1 MATENPKVS
10 AYVPQVLKD
19 KLTEF
24 REKKGNISE
33 SQAVIV
39 VLAEY
44 FGIEQVLDRASEGV
58 VVGGVTLARIETIE
72 SQLTELRLLVDKLVR
87 DNLKEHD
94 KSRLPSDLLGG
105 IEEGKGLEQINPA
118 SSPFSDSLNFQVEE
132 TSQQQE
138 DSQQLDLFSSS
149 LSELPGEPS
158 DKIKPISGK
167 KLSRLRFRLSESTV
181 AGAKKSKSLEDFI
194 KWTCEK
200 DPDGIA
206 WKQVNNPSIG
216 YVPTEELP
224 SELKSK
230 LLKWMSRNGL
240 V

>member
-19 KLTEF
+19 KLAEF
-24 REKKGNISE
+24 REKRGSISE
-33 SQAVIV
+33 SQAVII

-72 SQLTELRLLVDKLVR
+72 SQLTELRLLVDKLVTE
-87 DNLKEHD
+87 NLKEDD

-105 IEEGKGLEQINPA
+105 IEESKGLEQINPA
-118 SSPFSDSLNFQVEE
+118 SSPLSESLNFQVEE

-138 DSQQLDLFSSS
+138 DRQQLDLFSSS
-149 LSELPGEPS
+149 SSELLSEPS
-158 DKIKPISGK
+158 YEIKPISGK
-167 KLSRLRFRLSESTV
+167 KLSRLRFRLGESTV
-181 AGAKKSKSLEDFI
+181 AGAKKSKSLEDFT

-200 DPDGIA
+200 DPENIA
-206 WKQVNNPSIG
+206 WKFVETPSVG
-216 YVPTEELP
+216 YLPAYELS
-224 SELKSK
+224 SELRDR
-230 LLKWMSRNGL
+230 LLAWIKENDLS
-240 V
+240 